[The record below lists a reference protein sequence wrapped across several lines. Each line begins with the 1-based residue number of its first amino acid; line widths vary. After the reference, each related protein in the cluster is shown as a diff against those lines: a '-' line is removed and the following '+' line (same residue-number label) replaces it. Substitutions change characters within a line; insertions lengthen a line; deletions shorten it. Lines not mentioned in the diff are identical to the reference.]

1 MHLQCEIGAAEAEEI
16 GESSVLC
23 GSRDIYYAKAVLKLG
38 VWAGACRAALQLSAC
53 AGVEHL
59 LRDVKDVNITSLSQQ
74 VTEKIFSLR
83 ALQLRLV
90 EAHE

>member
-1 MHLQCEIGAAEAEEI
+1 MSRQYCLTRYFKRKSCVEVRGGDGCCCAA
-16 GESSVLC
+16 VQFN
-23 GSRDIYYAKAVLKLG
+23 D
-38 VWAGACRAALQLSAC
+38 C

-90 EAHE
+90 EAHEYGRFHNFTTAL